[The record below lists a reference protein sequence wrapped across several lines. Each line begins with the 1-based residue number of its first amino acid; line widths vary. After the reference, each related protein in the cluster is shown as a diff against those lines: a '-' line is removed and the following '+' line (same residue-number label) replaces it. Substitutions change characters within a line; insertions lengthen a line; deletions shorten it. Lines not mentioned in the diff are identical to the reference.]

1 MVKMICTILDNIK
14 PRTDGQS
21 YIQQIT
27 FVKDRPG
34 HDLRYAIDASKI
46 QQELNWQPQETFES
60 GIQKTVEWYLAN
72 EDWVNHVKSGEYQNW
87 VEKQYQ

>member
-1 MVKMICTILDNIK
+1 MK
-14 PRTDGQS
+14 PREDGEKYDS
-21 YIQQIT
+21 LIT
-27 FVKDRPG
+27 FIKDRPG
-34 HDLRYAIDASKI
+34 HDLRYAIDASKMSK
-46 QQELNWQPQETFES
+46 ELDWQPQETFES